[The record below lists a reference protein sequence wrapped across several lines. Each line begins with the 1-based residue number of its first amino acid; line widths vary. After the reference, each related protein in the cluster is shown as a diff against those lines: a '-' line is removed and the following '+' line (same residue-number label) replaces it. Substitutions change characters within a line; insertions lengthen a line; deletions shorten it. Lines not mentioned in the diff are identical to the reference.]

1 MNYAMNAVFVVVPV
15 SVAVIAVI
23 AFFGQRRMAKHRGVP
38 REEFIAASAD
48 SGAPVEIPATV
59 YDYYKG
65 QVFSKEYSVA
75 PDDDYESRLS
85 KGDEDIDD
93 DATFLMKTLG
103 LKKPPSFSAA
113 RAETRIKTLR
123 DMVHWLNWIRQ
134 NQGV

>member
-1 MNYAMNAVFVVVPV
+1 MNYALHAALVVVPV

-23 AFFGQRRMAKHRGVP
+23 AFFGQRRLAKHRGVS
-38 REEFIAASAD
+38 RKEFIAAFTD

-65 QVFSKEYSVA
+65 QVFSKECSVA
-75 PDDDYESRLS
+75 PDDDYESTLS

-93 DATFLMKTLG
+93 DATFMMKKLG
-103 LKKPPSFSAA
+103 LKKPPSFSTA

-134 NQGV
+134 HQGA